1 MRDLLTRLQSLT
13 QPIRVAVV
21 GAGTAGKGLFYQAGV
36 TPGIRPVGLCDIDV
50 AKAVAVAREFGRPWR
65 VVETPGHLED
75 AVSAGLVAVCE
86 DAEMLARCD
95 SVDVLIEACNDI
107 AGGGRHALAAIE
119 TGKDVVMMNAEAD
132 LAFGPYLL
140 RRAQGAG
147 VVYTS
152 CDGDQ
157 PGCIARLADEVRLWG
172 FEPVMYGNIKGFL
185 DRYADPTSIVFEA
198 EKRSL
203 DPKMCA
209 GFTDGTKLCVEMALV
224 ANAYDLATMVP
235 GMHGPRCSRVQEVL
249 ELFDLAAIRESGTP
263 VVDYILGARP
273 YGGVFVVGHCDDPYQ
288 IKAFTWMPAET
299 GKGPFFVFDRPY
311 HLVHIEA
318 MRCVAEAFLDREA
331 LLQPRA
337 GLKTDVYAYAKR
349 DLRRGERLDGVG
361 GYCCYGMIENRV
373 GVTGPGG
380 AGGGP
385 GDVATALTG
394 RRAGLPICL
403 SEGVTVARDIAP
415 DDKIYLDD
423 VLYDPERADFRIYA
437 LAAAEGQAMA

>member
-1 MRDLLTRLQSLT
+1 MRDLLTRLQSLSR
-13 QPIRVAVV
+13 PIRVAVV
-21 GAGTAGKGLFYQAGV
+21 GAGTAGKGLFHQAGI
-36 TPGIRPVGLCDIDV
+36 TPGIRPVGLCDLDV
-50 AKAVAVAREFGRPWR
+50 AKALAAAEEFGHACR
-65 VVETPGHLED
+65 VVETPGELED
-75 AVSAGLVAVCE
+75 TVRRGLLAVCE
-86 DAEMLARCD
+86 DAELLARWE
-95 SVDVLIEACNDI
+95 SIDVLIEASNDI
-107 AGGGRHALAAIE
+107 AGGGRHALAALE

-132 LAFGPYLL
+132 LAFGPFLMRMAAEH
-140 RRAQGAG
+140 RR
-147 VVYTS
+147 VYTS

-172 FEPVMYGNIKGFL
+172 FEPVMFGNIKGFL

-224 ANAYDLATMVP
+224 ANAYGLAAMVP

-249 ELFDLAAIRESGTP
+249 ELFDLVAIRESGTP

-273 YGGVFVVGHCDDPYQ
+273 YGGVFVVGYNDHPYQ
-288 IKAFTWMPAET
+288 NKAFTWMPAEV
-299 GKGPFFVFDRPY
+299 GKGPFFVFDRAY

-318 MRCVAEAFLDREA
+318 MRCVAEAFLDRES
-331 LLQPRA
+331 LLQPHA

-361 GYCCYGMIENRV
+361 GYCCYGMIENR
-373 GVTGPGG
+373 
-380 AGGGP
+380 
-385 GDVATALTG
+385 DATAPVTG

-403 SEGVTVARDIAP
+403 SEGVTVARDIFK

-423 VLYDPERADFRIYA
+423 VLYDPDRPDFRMYR
-437 LAAAEGQAMA
+437 LAAGEE